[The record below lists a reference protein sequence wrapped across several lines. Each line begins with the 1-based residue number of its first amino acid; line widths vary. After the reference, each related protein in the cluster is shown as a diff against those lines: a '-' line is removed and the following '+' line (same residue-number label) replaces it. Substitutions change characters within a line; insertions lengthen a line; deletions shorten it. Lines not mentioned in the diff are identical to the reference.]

1 MELPFHKKANA
12 LRRLDEAE
20 APRSETPEE
29 LKALGGG
36 FSARQSRA
44 RRRSKSARRR
54 AETNHRRSRR
64 MRT

>member
-1 MELPFHKKANA
+1 METPYNKMANA

-20 APRSETPEE
+20 APRSESPEE

-54 AETNHRRSRR
+54 AEAAPRRSRR